1 MFNLKDPGL
10 TSLPGEN
17 FKNPKLHNYSCKKS
31 YDLGLGHIAEAY
43 AVKVSA
49 LKFTVSLG
57 TGAIKILRS

>member
-10 TSLPGEN
+10 TPHPGEN
-17 FKNPKLHNYSCKKS
+17 CKNSKLHNYSCKKS
-31 YDLGLGHIAEAY
+31 YDSGLGHIAEAC

-57 TGAIKILRS
+57 TAAITILQS